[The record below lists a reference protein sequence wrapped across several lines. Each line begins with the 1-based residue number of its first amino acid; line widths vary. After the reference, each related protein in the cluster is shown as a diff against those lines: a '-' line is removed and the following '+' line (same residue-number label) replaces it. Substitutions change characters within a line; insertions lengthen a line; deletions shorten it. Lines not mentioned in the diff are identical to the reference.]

1 MNCLLGETSIDM
13 WVDYL
18 GTCLTGEV
26 QEWFL
31 LIPKPKPAP
40 RSLPMPRSQPMS
52 SYLLYSSL
60 VFHCSQA
67 PISVAAKR
75 LTQPLF
81 LPPPSSAEALL
92 ITRRLCIISADSNR
106 AATLDPLGLR
116 TLMTGSGPYWKHHS
130 PSSVFFQISP
140 SLLTCSCSTIPDPY
154 HSCLFDPRSCDL
166 SGSNYYS
173 SMIPQYK
180 SSSTPVLY
188 LSSDIN

>member
-1 MNCLLGETSIDM
+1 MDGSDLKEFEVFIASILRWLKMNCLLGETSIGM
-13 WVDYL
+13 RVDYL
-18 GTCLTGEV
+18 GTCLTGKV

-31 LIPKPKPAP
+31 LIPKPEPAP

-116 TLMTGSGPYWKHHS
+116 TLVTGSGPYLKDHS
-130 PSSVFFQISP
+130 PSAVPIQFLYF
-140 SLLTCSCSTIPDPY
+140 LLTCSCFNTPDP
-154 HSCLFDPRSCDL
+154 HHPC
-166 SGSNYYS
+166 
-173 SMIPQYK
+173 
-180 SSSTPVLY
+180 ST
-188 LSSDIN
+188 